1 MNGGAAKSARL
12 YRMVI
17 DKHVC
22 PYGLK
27 ARHLLETKGFA
38 VEDHSLTTRD
48 KTDGFKARHD
58 VGTIPQVFIGDKRIG
73 GYTDLRAHFGN
84 PVRDPDAV
92 SYRPVLAI
100 FAVGALL
107 AISFS
112 WSLFGNPLTIRA
124 AEWFVSFSMAVLA
137 MLTL

>member
-1 MNGGAAKSARL
+1 M
-12 YRMVI
+12 
-17 DKHVC
+17 
-22 PYGLK
+22 
-27 ARHLLETKGFA
+27 
-38 VEDHSLTTRD
+38 
-48 KTDGFKARHD
+48 
-58 VGTIPQVFIGDKRIG
+58 
-73 GYTDLRAHFGN
+73 
-84 PVRDPDAV
+84 RDPDAV

-137 MLTL
+137 MLKL